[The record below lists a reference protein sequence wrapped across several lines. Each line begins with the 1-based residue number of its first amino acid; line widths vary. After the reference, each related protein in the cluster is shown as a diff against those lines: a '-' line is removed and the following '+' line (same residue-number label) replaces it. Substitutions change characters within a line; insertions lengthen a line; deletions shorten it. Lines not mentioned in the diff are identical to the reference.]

1 MACRKKGRL
10 GLDPV
15 KCDNQQK
22 YKFIPEKSMLYTP
35 KGIRYNIPIAV
46 GTRGTQKKPSERRS
60 LSQFMALLKVTQKTA
75 IYIMRSA

>member
-1 MACRKKGRL
+1 
-10 GLDPV
+10 
-15 KCDNQQK
+15 
-22 YKFIPEKSMLYTP
+22 MLYTP